1 MRKKSPSSPL
11 QSGLVDDH
19 RLAFGR
25 GITTD
30 DGHRREMCS
39 SPRPHPELDAFL
51 VAEFEAGRKSAFL
64 GLQREVASMEL
75 LDTDA
80 VEEEI
85 LARLPSVPVYSRL
98 AARTVQP
105 MQASNLI
112 PRSGN
117 LSPPPGTPPQQSP
130 NTDGNQPELRH
141 DVANEALTLSQQQQ
155 QQLAQTGRSVRMV
168 SPPSHG
174 HTGHGTSPNRVGGAS
189 PRPKRDV
196 LSAAF
201 SAPERF
207 KETQKFVVAPSV
219 GHYRPKY
226 GAVEHAVVSGQIDPV
241 ALTKRRVPPL
251 ELAKDPVPQM
261 TTVMTGARDE
271 VRPLAVKEREAR
283 RAQRAAELAA
293 GVDDDDNDLLTKRR
307 SAGPPTA
314 TRTSS
319 PAFRSKVAAVELAAH
334 PTAAPDA
341 MYYPAAE
348 NGTMHSARSHVEF
361 AKQTPRPP
369 MHLNAILPEPRSQLT
384 AFSKEAARNA
394 PDIAKYSPRSNGPRR
409 RVPDAPLDV
418 QRADGLRYERP
429 RAADFTNSLSPR
441 GEEDSRPSPRVGVS
455 VEEVPALNHPSDRR
469 APASN
474 FTTMLIRRDPKP
486 PVDLPPLDLS
496 LDAVSPRT
504 RTVQMRSDAVGHRD
518 FWNSGFEHGGGRVCR
533 GPRIDPR
540 EAPAQF

>member
-1 MRKKSPSSPL
+1 
-11 QSGLVDDH
+11 
-19 RLAFGR
+19 
-25 GITTD
+25 
-30 DGHRREMCS
+30 
-39 SPRPHPELDAFL
+39 
-51 VAEFEAGRKSAFL
+51 
-64 GLQREVASMEL
+64 
-75 LDTDA
+75 
-80 VEEEI
+80 
-85 LARLPSVPVYSRL
+85 
-98 AARTVQP
+98 
-105 MQASNLI
+105 
-112 PRSGN
+112 
-117 LSPPPGTPPQQSP
+117 
-130 NTDGNQPELRH
+130 
-141 DVANEALTLSQQQQ
+141 
-155 QQLAQTGRSVRMV
+155 MV
-168 SPPSHG
+168 N
-174 HTGHGTSPNRVGGAS
+174 TGHGTSPNRVGGAS

-251 ELAKDPVPQM
+251 ELVKDPVPQM

-369 MHLNAILPEPRSQLT
+369 MSLNAILPEPRSQLT

-409 RVPDAPLDV
+409 RVADAPLDV

-441 GEEDSRPSPRVGVS
+441 GEEDSRPAIRVGVS

-518 FWNSGFEHGGGRVCR
+518 FWNSALNTEVGAYAVDLESIRAKHLRNFDFGKGLS
-533 GPRIDPR
+533 RIDARANIADLTYDVKVPSPRVQGNPMIAQQVSRVKR
-540 EAPAQF
+540 EAVLAAKSGAADVTYDVRPPPLWPAGAIDFSRHVDRHTHVAGRGHPSERMRDRERHETEASAAVASGHASARRTEY